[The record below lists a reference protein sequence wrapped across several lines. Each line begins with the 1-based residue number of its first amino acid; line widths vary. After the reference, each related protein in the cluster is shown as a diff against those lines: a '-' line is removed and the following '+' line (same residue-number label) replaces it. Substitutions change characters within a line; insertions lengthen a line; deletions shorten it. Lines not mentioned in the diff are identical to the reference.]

1 MSRALL
7 LRATLPTI
15 FHLTTTVFGFTQ
27 KADCYLFSGTFD
39 WKRGCLDNSKVKKIV
54 FTAIRRRNTC
64 WNSDL
69 NWMEEMHELIH
80 KTLLNGMGSCQWMLS
95 TLRGVSPSI
104 VNKLFCTTS
113 LSKMALNFSVPCL
126 VLACNS
132 THNSISPLL
141 YVVLPERQ
149 TVLCPLFFPV
159 IVENDHRERGSSPP
173 ISFS

>member
-1 MSRALL
+1 MLCYCVQLYPQYSISPQLYL
-7 LRATLPTI
+7 VLPERQTVLCSLV
-15 FHLTTTVFGFTQ
+15 HLIGNEAAWTTV
-27 KADCYLFSGTFD
+27 KY
-39 WKRGCLDNSKVKKIV
+39 KKKIP

-95 TLRGVSPSI
+95 TLRGVSASI

-113 LSKMALNFSVPCL
+113 LGKMALNVSVPCL